1 MFKSILPS
9 KRLPDSDFFMV
20 TPTSPTEGSKENFP
34 ALAPATNTTKTR
46 VEKPR
51 KSKTKDAT
59 IEPVAM
65 EQAFDKLLVSPVYT
79 CHRPGDNNTVAG
91 RPSNSRYLTTSI
103 SYNGNFCESSDAQ
116 VVRYAVKGFRWPD
129 DSPYNS
135 SQSAKGAQLT
145 LYQFSQ
151 LSQAY
156 PSCFSGR
163 YRCDVLSETPRHAY
177 PRKVS

>member
-34 ALAPATNTTKTR
+34 ALATATNTTKTR
-46 VEKPR
+46 VEKPK

-65 EQAFDKLLVSPVYT
+65 EQAFDKLLVSSVHT
-79 CHRPGDNNTVAG
+79 CHHPSSNNTSAG
-91 RPSNSRYLTTSI
+91 RSSNSGYLTTSI
-103 SYNGNFCESSDAQ
+103 SYDGIICESSDAQ
-116 VVRYAVKGFRWPD
+116 VVCYAVEGFCWPND
-129 DSPYNS
+129 PPYNS
-135 SQSAKGAQLT
+135 SQFAEGAQLT

-163 YRCDVLSETPRHAY
+163 YRCDVLAETP
-177 PRKVS
+177 